1 MKKRFDWCLK
11 QTKGLKLID
20 KNENLMKVY
29 LKKSRS
35 ALNMLSSAIEKHELE
50 WILDTSY
57 YSKYFAVYALFMKTG
72 IKCEIHDCTIEALKI
87 LFVNEKI
94 IPEDLYTELEESKTL
109 RVDALYYNKE
119 IGKTAIM
126 QRADIAGDFCLKI
139 EKIINQIKDEQIET
153 VRKKF
158 LRLC

>member
-11 QTKGLKLID
+11 QAKGLKLID
-20 KNENLMKVY
+20 RNENLMRVY

-35 ALNMLSSAIEKHELE
+35 ALNMLNAAIEKQELE

-57 YSKYFAVYALFMKTG
+57 YAKYFAVYALFMKAG
-72 IKCEIHDCTIEALKI
+72 IKCEIHDCTVEALKI

-94 IPEDLYTELEESKTL
+94 IPEDIYDELERSKTL
-109 RVDALYYNKE
+109 RVDTLYYNKE

-126 QRADIAGDFCLKI
+126 QRADIAGDFCLGI
-139 EKIINQIKDEQIET
+139 ERIINQIKDEQIEAI
-153 VRKKF
+153 RKNF